1 MNNIDFN
8 KYDDIALIKDYD
20 GFIDSRGYFY
30 RVCSRKDK
38 SKSKIDHN
46 LWAEVYIKKNID
58 KFKKINFINSG
69 LFTFSKVSSPSD
81 LLVNIYGFVYYSH
94 DIDYH
99 KPIIK
104 IPNPKYNG
112 CKMTREQDELLYTI
126 MMLNNE
132 QPENNP
138 IFLEDNVYNYV
149 GMEESSKRRK

>member
-20 GFIDSRGYFY
+20 GFIDPRGYFY
-30 RVCSRKDK
+30 KVCSRKEK

-46 LWAEVYIKKNID
+46 LWAEAYIKNGVDRLKGIS
-58 KFKKINFINSG
+58 FVNSG
-69 LFTFSKVSSPSD
+69 LFTLSQVTSPSD
-81 LLVNIYGFVYYSH
+81 FLVNIYGFVYYSH

-112 CKMTREQDELLYTI
+112 CKMTSQQDDLLYTI
-126 MMLNNE
+126 MMLNQE
-132 QPENNP
+132 HPENNP
-138 IFLEDNVYNYV
+138 IFLEDNIYKYV
-149 GMEESSKRRK
+149 GMDESSKRR